1 MSEADM
7 QNPVVGDV
15 QRSRFAEFARN
26 LDPEIRTSLHFSD
39 EAIAGADLLISFCRT
54 VLDTDHPSPW
64 QDRLG
69 EFLEAFEDEG
79 LQAGLE
85 FTLAQLQDP
94 EQAKAWLNT
103 FKGLNYQAFALRL
116 LGAGPY
122 RLLVEAV
129 KQDGAV
135 LALVIRR
142 GMRALMPFAVAW
154 SDAVSNMTVNQRKAV
169 AKADILGL
177 EIVQG
182 IIQLDDAF
190 GKKVI
195 STLPMQLTAATA
207 DDLAGW
213 QPDNMPE
220 IVASIRQRVGESSA
234 KRLEREN
241 SQLVR
246 KIQGAR
252 TALAHS
258 EDGISQAA
266 NSLIELIDRIMREA
280 FTKEEVLDWVGAN
293 LPDEPQLT
301 YTDKDEKVQP
311 NKRAEAL
318 CFIYRGGPTAREAN
332 EYDDGSGPTLLHDV
346 FARVIVAT
354 RDRLQKLKHNDGGTP
369 EEKEQLLCLLAGL
382 EGALLLGLSIN
393 QFGNTQDALL
403 EELDA
408 KRFGATGN
416 GR

>member
-7 QNPVVGDV
+7 QDPVVGDV
-15 QRSRFAEFARN
+15 RRSRFAEFARN
-26 LDPEIRTSLHFSD
+26 LDPDIRTALHFSD
-39 EAIAGADLLISFCRT
+39 EAIIGADLLISFCRT
-54 VLDTDHPSPW
+54 MMDQDHSLPW

-69 EFLEAFEDEG
+69 EFFEAFEPDG
-79 LQAGLE
+79 LETGLE
-85 FTLAQLQDP
+85 FTLAQFQDT
-94 EQAKAWLNT
+94 EQAKAWLST

-135 LALVIRR
+135 LALAIRR
-142 GMRALMPFAVAW
+142 GMRAVMPFAVAW
-154 SDAVSNMTVNQRKAV
+154 SDAVSNMSVHQRKAV
-169 AKADILGL
+169 AKADVFGL
-177 EIVQG
+177 EIVRG
-182 IIQLDDAF
+182 LIELDDAF
-190 GKKVI
+190 GKRFI

-207 DDLAGW
+207 DDLVGW

-234 KRLEREN
+234 RRLEREN

-246 KIQGAR
+246 KIKGAR

-280 FTKEEVLDWVGAN
+280 FTKEEVLVWVDAN
-293 LPDEPQLT
+293 LPDEPQMT
-301 YTDKDEKVQP
+301 FTDKDGRVQP
-311 NKRAEAL
+311 TKRAEAL
-318 CFIYRGGPTAREAN
+318 CFVYRSGPTARHAN
-332 EYDDGSGPTLLHDV
+332 EYDDGSGPTLIHDV

-354 RDRLQKLKHNDGGTP
+354 RTRLQEFKHDDDGTP

-382 EGALLLGLSIN
+382 EGALMLGLSIN
-393 QFGNTQDALL
+393 QFGGTRDALL
-403 EELDA
+403 KELDA
-408 KRFGATGN
+408 
-416 GR
+416 